1 MRKTYKL
8 IIKCLLLTIFIFL
21 LLDIITSDIDN
32 KFNDR
37 ITSLE
42 SKVEDLQETVIQLQI
57 DDSHLEDRVYN
68 IENK

>member
-21 LLDIITSDIDN
+21 LLDIITSDMDN

-37 ITSLE
+37 VTSLE

>member
-21 LLDIITSDIDN
+21 LLDIITSDMAN

-37 ITSLE
+37 VTSLE